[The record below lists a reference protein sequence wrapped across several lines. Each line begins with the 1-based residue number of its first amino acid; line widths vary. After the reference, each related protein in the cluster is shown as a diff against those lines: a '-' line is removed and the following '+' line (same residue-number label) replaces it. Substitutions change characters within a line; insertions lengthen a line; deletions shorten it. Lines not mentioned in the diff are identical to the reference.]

1 MRETDGSTKTR
12 VRTVTVEMVLFEL
25 EAGTRLHWSHR
36 FVSSFTRCVPETTFS
51 IEKAIRVGIM
61 GEQGKEECHT
71 LEAPEVNPH
80 ALDSGIL
87 SEALFL

>member
-1 MRETDGSTKTR
+1 MAALTR
-12 VRTVTVEMVLFEL
+12 IRTVTVEMVLFE
-25 EAGTRLHWSHR
+25 LHWSHR

>member
-1 MRETDGSTKTR
+1 MAALKQELGQS
-12 VRTVTVEMVLFEL
+12 VLKWFCLRL

-61 GEQGKEECHT
+61 GEQGKEKCHT

-87 SEALFL
+87 SKALFL

>member
-12 VRTVTVEMVLFEL
+12 IRTVTVEMVQFEL
-25 EAGTRLHWSHR
+25 EAGTRLHWSQ
-36 FVSSFTRCVPETTFS
+36 RCVPETTFS

-71 LEAPEVNPH
+71 LEAPVVNPH